1 MKFVCR
7 SSILLSS
14 LLLVSL
20 NTSAEVVD
28 GLSDGGFK
36 HPPMDSTAVAPA
48 PAASAASP
56 MMQPEGPAA
65 QGKVVEATTAS
76 GYTYLLLESGDK
88 TFWVAATQVSAKVGD
103 VVSYIANVT
112 MDNFTS
118 RSINKT
124 FDRIIF
130 ASSVSVVK

>member
-1 MKFVCR
+1 MKSVCQ
-7 SSILLSS
+7 SLVLLSS

-20 NTSAEVVD
+20 NVNAEVVD

-36 HPPMDSTAVAPA
+36 HPPMDGNVAAPA

-56 MMQPEGPAA
+56 MLQPEGPVA

-76 GYTYLLLESGDK
+76 GYTYLLLESGGQ
-88 TFWVAATQVSAKVGD
+88 TVWVAATQVSAKVGD
-103 VVSYIANVT
+103 VVNYVANVT

-118 RSINKT
+118 RSIDKT